1 MKHNAWHTGDNKWS
15 LFIAA
20 NVPPPMKQSTRLA
33 RPGPVHFCVTVA
45 SNTHLARSSPIAGPD
60 MSCSSPS
67 LRSHL
72 SCFLL
77 TEMPVSTGYNLSHPS
92 SPAETFHLH
101 NTPLNRPLLPS
112 CYINSSPPKPTCL
125 ATLNALALLNAQ
137 VVFWT
142 LFLPL
147 LTTVHSNSSVTAGN
161 IYWLLID
168 WPYMY

>member
-45 SNTHLARSSPIAGPD
+45 SNTHLARSSPVAGPD

-137 VVFWT
+137 VVF
-142 LFLPL
+142 
-147 LTTVHSNSSVTAGN
+147 
-161 IYWLLID
+161 
-168 WPYMY
+168 

>member
-45 SNTHLARSSPIAGPD
+45 SNTHLARSSPVAGPD

-101 NTPLNRPLLPS
+101 NTPLNRPL
-112 CYINSSPPKPTCL
+112 
-125 ATLNALALLNAQ
+125 A
-137 VVFWT
+137 
-142 LFLPL
+142 PL
-147 LTTVHSNSSVTAGN
+147 LLYKLITPETNLSGHIECTCFAKCSSSILNTFSPSLNNSTFQQLCYSRQH
-161 IYWLLID
+161 ILIT
-168 WPYMY
+168 Y